1 MPPTLKDGSA
11 PSASS
16 EKQERASENPSAS
29 EGISSAQPV
38 TLQVPVTVN
47 GARAVE
53 GSEKREPF
61 SETTST
67 VLVLANGAV
76 IRLSSSVVP
85 GQLLF
90 LKNEKTK
97 KEVVCQVVKS
107 KNYRSVSGYVELEFT
122 EPVLGFWGMRFPGER
137 HVASSQAGSTL
148 VAERKSDSTALSGGM
163 PAKSAEP
170 KPASYADASPAAAS
184 VTSNLA
190 DAVEEFK
197 TEIKAD
203 SRPTSKADFLAPAE
217 TSIDGLK
224 LEANRL
230 QEQLS
235 ALLFAEQKQSETK
248 PGVSVAPPSKQEL
261 GDAAAKILDMAKEEP
276 TANKLDTPAKSELSA
291 SAQTAPRNAQ
301 AAVKSSFDEEESK
314 IPAWLE
320 PLARNA
326 AVHAAPADEGASDSN
341 NQFEEWQAPVA
352 TEPVSSQKPAT
363 TPAKSVPSAPRHTP
377 SAPVFGNT
385 LLGETNAELTRPTG
399 SGKGIWIGI
408 AAGLIVA
415 AASGAWY
422 FRDSLA
428 SLAAARTTSQSNTS
442 PATSAAPASSAPAI
456 DSASTVTPSLP
467 AVQTPEPASTVTKS
481 SSANSV
487 TGTPAPVVSS
497 LTQGKMQAAAIT
509 ERIPKAIAN
518 NDVTK
523 TAPTSAEA
531 VEPEIKKPSLGK
543 VRLAKPKVGH
553 SASGQ
558 PNAEAEPALELK
570 SETLSAQNSLSADFG
585 ESSKQPA
592 APTAAAVVGGDVKPA
607 HMISSVPPVY
617 PALAKTQHVAGDVR
631 VDALVDAT
639 GRVTA
644 MKVVSGPSLL
654 HQAAMDSL
662 RQWKYQAATLDGKP
676 VPMHLTVTI
685 QFRLQ

>member
-16 EKQERASENPSAS
+16 EKQERASENPRA

-38 TLQVPVTVN
+38 TLEVPVTVN

-61 SETTST
+61 SETTNT

-76 IRLSSSVVP
+76 IRLSSSVAP

-90 LKNEKTK
+90 LTNEKTK

-107 KNYRSVSGYVELEFT
+107 KNYRNLSGYVELEFT

-137 HVASSQAGSTL
+137 HVQAGVTL
-148 VAERKSDSTALSGGM
+148 PAERKSDSTALSGGM
-163 PAKSAEP
+163 PAKAAEP

-203 SRPTSKADFLAPAE
+203 VRPTSKADFLAPAE
-217 TSIDGLK
+217 APIDGLR

-235 ALLFAEQKQSETK
+235 ALLFDEQKQSEAN
-248 PGVSVAPPSKQEL
+248 PGVSGAPPSKQEL

-276 TANKLDTPAKSELSA
+276 TANKLDAPAKSELSA
-291 SAQTAPRNAQ
+291 SVPTAPKNAE
-301 AAVKSSFDEEESK
+301 VKSSFADEESK

-326 AVHAAPADEGASDSN
+326 GVQAPPAGEGASDSN

-352 TEPVSSQKPAT
+352 TEPISSQKPAT
-363 TPAKSVPSAPRHTP
+363 APAKSVPSARRHTP

-385 LLGETNAELTRPTG
+385 LLGEGNAGLTRPRG

-408 AAGLIVA
+408 AAGVIAA

-428 SLAAARTTSQSNTS
+428 FLAPVHTTSQSNM
-442 PATSAAPASSAPAI
+442 SAASSAPAAN
-456 DSASTVTPSLP
+456 SGLAVTPSLP
-467 AVQTPEPASTVTKS
+467 AAQTLELPASVTKPN
-481 SSANSV
+481 SANAV
-487 TGTPAPVVSS
+487 TETPAPVASS
-497 LTQGKMQAAAIT
+497 LTQGKMRDAAIT
-509 ERIPKAIAN
+509 ERIPKPSAS
-518 NDVTK
+518 NDVS
-523 TAPTSAEA
+523 TAAGIS
-531 VEPEIKKPSLGK
+531 VEPVQPEIKKPSLGA

-553 SASGQ
+553 SASAQASG
-558 PNAEAEPALELK
+558 EIEPALELN
-570 SETLSAQNSLSADFG
+570 SETLSGQGTLGAGFG
-585 ESSKQPA
+585 ESSKQPE
-592 APTAAAVVGGDVKPA
+592 APAAAVVVGGEVKPA

-617 PALAKTQHVAGDVR
+617 PALAKTQHIAGDVR